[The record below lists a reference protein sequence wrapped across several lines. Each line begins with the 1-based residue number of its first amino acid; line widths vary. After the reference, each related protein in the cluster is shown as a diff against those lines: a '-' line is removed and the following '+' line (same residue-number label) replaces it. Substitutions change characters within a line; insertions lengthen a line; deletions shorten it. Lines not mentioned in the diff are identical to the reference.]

1 MFDYAEFCKKYSI
14 KNGFYIPLKEKEKM
28 IITVSGLAGAGKDS
42 LADVLVK
49 KHNFRKISL
58 ADSLRE
64 ICSEVFDIP
73 MSSFLD
79 RDKKDSNLQNPFVP
93 TKQDTIDLIANTLN
107 RVSKQYSFPDPVPMP
122 TVTLVTPRDVLKWA
136 GTEVI
141 RKYCGNDIWIEIAM
155 QKAKKLDQHCIIP
168 DVRFQNER
176 DFFQD
181 KATMILVKRPNFP
194 VIDPSENTGQDVEY
208 DVIFS
213 NDTGLQEFQASVDL
227 WFTLRREILYYGSR

>member
-1 MFDYAEFCKKYSI
+1 
-14 KNGFYIPLKEKEKM
+14 M

-73 MSSFLD
+73 MSDFLD
-79 RDKKDSNLQNPFVP
+79 RDKKDYPMSEPINPN
-93 TKQDTIDLIANTLN
+93 TIHVTELIILASQLAGNEYKGVCIPASYDIN
-107 RVSKQYSFPDPVPMP
+107 
-122 TVTLVTPRDVLKWA
+122 LVTPRDVLKWA
-136 GTEVI
+136 GTEII
-141 RKYCGNDIWIEIAM
+141 RKYCGGDIWIKIAV
-155 QKAKKLDQHCIIP
+155 QKASKLDQHCVIP

-176 DFFQD
+176 DYFKD

-194 VIDPSENTGQDVEY
+194 VIDPSENTGQDSEY
-208 DVIFS
+208 NVIFS
-213 NDTGLQEFQASVDL
+213 NDKGVQEFQASVYL
-227 WFTLRREILYYGSR
+227 WLTLKRDVLFYGTK

>member
-1 MFDYAEFCKKYSI
+1 
-14 KNGFYIPLKEKEKM
+14 M
-28 IITVSGLAGAGKDS
+28 IITVSGLAGAGKDT

-49 KHNFRKISL
+49 KHSFRKISL

-64 ICSEVFDIP
+64 ICSEVFNIP
-73 MSSFLD
+73 MEMFLD
-79 RDKKDSNLQNPFVP
+79 RDKKDSPMKFPIRP
-93 TKQDTIDLIANTLN
+93 TQLNVIELYVEANRRANVQMGTIFE
-107 RVSKQYSFPDPVPMP
+107 SPPDYPKL
-122 TVTLVTPRDVLKWA
+122 TLVTPRDVLKWA

-155 QKAKKLDQHCIIP
+155 QKAKKLNQHCIIP
-168 DVRFQNER
+168 DIRFQNER

-194 VIDPSENTGQDVEY
+194 VIDPSENTGQDTEY

-227 WFTLRREILYYGSR
+227 WFTLKRDSLFYGSR